1 MSRGRAHAS
10 DTCSTAFVA
19 LMMPTT
25 TIANAQLVPT
35 CFGRGATYVGT
46 AGDDYIY
53 KRTSGIDVWVFLGG
67 DDYMD
72 DEDHGGQDF
81 VCSGFR

>member
-1 MSRGRAHAS
+1 MRATLAV
-10 DTCSTAFVA
+10 TAFVA

-72 DEDHGGQDF
+72 DEDLWRAGLRVRRF
-81 VCSGFR
+81 PLT